1 MVTCAHVTNKK
12 QHLFIKKTYSHR
24 TWQSGGLWQGTT
36 KIASCF
42 YHLVTW
48 YHVGNEKQY
57 VFNPL
62 SPPQPNLTWWWL
74 LIGGQH
80 PFRHWHFGRVLM
92 CGHATNGKCYIF
104 FSTKPQVN
112 KHGRVVVLDKGLL
125 TTKSRDSSIKW
136 SRKKHRNLIYPL
148 SPGLWPPNRT
158 GWLLKLSQVKRT
170 FGHVVAWDYVAN
182 EVLIHFLGP
191 KVMSSKREWEWL
203 YERLLSKKAHD
214 LLVM

>member
-1 MVTCAHVTNKK
+1 M
-12 QHLFIKKTYSHR
+12 L
-24 TWQSGGLWQGTT
+24 TWQIKSNISSSKKPTVTALDSGGLWQGTT

-112 KHGRVVVLDKGLL
+112 THGRVVVLDKGLL

-170 FGHVVAWDYVAN
+170 
-182 EVLIHFLGP
+182 
-191 KVMSSKREWEWL
+191 
-203 YERLLSKKAHD
+203 
-214 LLVM
+214 LVMWSREITWQMKSVNPLFGA